1 LRYHDVVYKYSWVEV
16 TLRNRSVKRF
26 SVVFVSGLFVAYII
40 TGCLAVQITPQD
52 SPANQDAPPA
62 ITYETNTPINAN
74 WTASAVTAPSQ
85 KPQISI
91 PDIVKKIAR
100 SVVAVHTDTITY
112 DIFLQPV
119 PAQGVGTG
127 TIIDAKGFI
136 LTNNHVVE
144 NAKSIKV
151 ILYNGKS
158 YDAARVA
165 RDPLTDL
172 AVVQI
177 SPDMDL
183 QVAELGS
190 SRDLQVGES
199 VVAVGNALAL
209 EGGPTVTA
217 GIVSYIG
224 RSIVVSG
231 DVILHDLIQ
240 TDAAI
245 NPGNSGGPLL
255 NLEGQV
261 VGINTATAA
270 NAQNIGFAIE
280 ISPAMPVVEQL
291 IRSGHITRAYLGVEL
306 YTLDSGV
313 GVIKVDAGSPAETA
327 GLKPGDIITSVG
339 GKQVQAAADLRELI
353 NSSAIGQSVH
363 IEFSR
368 RGKQM
373 RTSATLTASPA
384 PSASPVISP
393 ST

>member
-1 LRYHDVVYKYSWVEV
+1 MVGLTNIGPVEV
-16 TLRNRSVKRF
+16 VLKNRSVKRY
-26 SVVFVSGLFVAYII
+26 SVIFVLGLFMVGMI
-40 TGCLAVQITPQD
+40 TGCVSVQIAPED
-52 SPANQDAPPA
+52 SPSSEDAAPA
-62 ITYETNTPINAN
+62 ITYETNTAIDAS
-74 WTASAVTAPSQ
+74 WTAPQVIPSSQ
-85 KPQISI
+85 KPQMSV

-100 SVVAVHTDTITY
+100 SVVAVHTDTVTY

-127 TIIDAKGFI
+127 AIIDARGFI
-136 LTNNHVVE
+136 ITNNHVVE

-151 ILYNGKS
+151 ILYNGKP
-158 YDAARVA
+158 YDAIRVA

-177 SPDMDL
+177 TPDTDL
-183 QVAELGS
+183 QVGELGS
-190 SRDLQVGES
+190 SKDLQVGES

-209 EGGPTVTA
+209 DGGPTVTA
-217 GIVSYIG
+217 GIVSYVG
-224 RSIVVSG
+224 RSIVVSS

-280 ISPAMPVVEQL
+280 ISQAIPVIAQL
-291 IRSGHITRAYLGVEL
+291 IRAGHITRAYLGVEL
-306 YTLDSGV
+306 YTLDNGV
-313 GVIKVDAGSPAETA
+313 GVIKVDAGSPAESA
-327 GLKPGDIITSVG
+327 GLKPGDIITAVD
-339 GKQVQAAADLRELI
+339 GKQVQSAADLRELI
-353 NSSAIGQSVH
+353 NSSAIGQSVQ
-363 IEFSR
+363 IVFAR
-368 RGKQM
+368 RGKEM
-373 RTSATLTASPA
+373 HVSALLTASPA

>member
-1 LRYHDVVYKYSWVEV
+1 MKNRYVS
-16 TLRNRSVKRF
+16 RF
-26 SVVFVSGLFVAYII
+26 SVFFISGLFIILVI
-40 TGCLAVQITPQD
+40 TGCVAIQVTPQD
-52 SPANQDAPPA
+52 SPANQDATPT
-62 ITYETNTPINAN
+62 ITYETNTPIDAN
-74 WTASAVTAPSQ
+74 WTASPVIPSSQ
-85 KPQISI
+85 KPQMSI
-91 PDIVKKIAR
+91 PDIIKKIAR

-158 YDAARVA
+158 YDAIRVD

-183 QVAELGS
+183 QVGEFGS
-190 SRDLQVGES
+190 SKDLQVGES

-209 EGGPTVTA
+209 DGGPTVTA

-224 RSIVVSG
+224 RSIVVSS

-255 NLEGQV
+255 NLEGQQ

-280 ISPAMPVVEQL
+280 MSPAMPVIEQL
-291 IRSGHITRAYLGVEL
+291 IRAGHITRAYLGVEL
-306 YTLDSGV
+306 YTLDNGV
-313 GVIKVDAGSPAETA
+313 AVIKVDAGSPAESA
-327 GLKPGDIITSVG
+327 GLKPGDIITSVD

-353 NSSAIGQSVH
+353 NSSAIGQSVQ

-368 RGKQM
+368 RGKQV

>member
-1 LRYHDVVYKYSWVEV
+1 MAYKYWPVEV
-16 TLRNRSVKRF
+16 VLKNRPVRRF
-26 SVVFVSGLFVAYII
+26 STFFICGLFIVWII
-40 TGCLAVQITPQD
+40 TGCVAVQITPQD
-52 SPANQDAPPA
+52 SPVSQDASTA
-62 ITYETNTPINAN
+62 ITYETNTPIDAN
-74 WTASAVTAPSQ
+74 WAAPPVIASSQ

-127 TIIDAKGFI
+127 IIIDARGFI

-158 YDAARVA
+158 YDAIRVA

-177 SPDMDL
+177 TSDVDL
-183 QVAELGS
+183 QVTELGS
-190 SRDLQVGES
+190 SKDLQVGES

-209 EGGPTVTA
+209 EGGPTVTS

-224 RSIVVSG
+224 RSIVVSD

-255 NLEGQV
+255 NLEGQL

-280 ISPAMPVVEQL
+280 ISPAIPVIEQL
-291 IRSGHITRAYLGVEL
+291 IQAGHITRAYLGVEL

-313 GVIKVDAGSPAETA
+313 GVIKVDSGSPAESA
-327 GLKPGDIITSVG
+327 GLKTGDIIITVD
-339 GKQVQAAADLRELI
+339 GKQVQSAADLRELI
-353 NSSAIGQSVH
+353 NSSPIGQTVQ
-363 IEFSR
+363 IVFSR

-373 RTSATLTASPA
+373 RVSATLTASPA
-384 PSASPVISP
+384 PTASPVISP